1 MSVRD
6 HHLRD
11 VLYSVFVLE
20 SRPHVVRKLTR
31 HLDGV
36 HARNVAV
43 ESLVL
48 CYPRARRV
56 GEGDDTLKDLRGAAF
71 DLVLGASEVEELVAV
86 RAAFVAESLENKAS
100 ALWNGM
106 DDGWRETHVVGH
118 DDGADHTRAQVA
130 LLAGGDEIRRCHD
143 SEIASRLVREVWELT
158 RAMLIVESVV
168 CQRSRLTLIATARG
182 GSCKS

>member
-20 SRPHVVRKLTR
+20 SRPNIVGKLTR

-36 HARNVAV
+36 HAWNVAV
-43 ESLVL
+43 ETLVL

-86 RAAFVAESLENKAS
+86 GAAFVAESLENKTSAS
-100 ALWNGM
+100 WNGL
-106 DDGWRETHVVGH
+106 DD
-118 DDGADHTRAQVA
+118 
-130 LLAGGDEIRRCHD
+130 
-143 SEIASRLVREVWELT
+143 
-158 RAMLIVESVV
+158 
-168 CQRSRLTLIATARG
+168 
-182 GSCKS
+182 